1 MEIEKMEAAKQQD
14 LFCIQC
20 NLQFGKKIVFDQHLS
35 LVHNKKVE
43 IKTKTKSNFSETELD
58 EDVSKDNDGNNSYK
72 CEICQAY
79 FKLKGSLKKHVD
91 MSWLM

>member
-20 NLQFGKKIVFDQHLS
+20 KLQFGKKIVFDQHLS

-43 IKTKTKSNFSETELD
+43 TASIFAVQNMMSTQNNF
-58 EDVSKDNDGNNSYK
+58 
-72 CEICQAY
+72 AY
-79 FKLKGSLKKHVD
+79 ISRKYYIFTAL
-91 MSWLM
+91 